1 MPITVQW
8 DDPDETIMR
17 NEFSGKWSWEEFFEA
32 NRQASVMMAAKDHS
46 CDIIANMRPGT
57 MESAGPALHN
67 ARQVMLAYPPNFG
80 LLVVVINP
88 LLGMLTNVF
97 KRFDSNLGSRVV
109 SVATLEQARE
119 MIAKERTRSDA

>member
-1 MPITVQW
+1 
-8 DDPDETIMR
+8 
-17 NEFSGKWSWEEFFEA
+17 
-32 NRQASVMMAAKDHS
+32 MMAAKDHR

-57 MESAGPALHN
+57 MKSAGPALHN